1 MFDDF
6 NAFYGENV
14 VDTYI
19 AYRDTSTD
27 GVAGRS
33 RDLREA
39 VVAASALFHL
49 REHLPSAHLITRS
62 QAEQLCPDYALL
74 GDLVNAAKHAS
85 VTKNTPHGA
94 PLVAQASDL
103 RERILL
109 VEYEDADG
117 FYRFP
122 QKQVIVK
129 LTDGTERNLLD
140 VLTNVLNFWETK
152 LAADGVLKSAR
163 VFMHDNKPRY
173 RTREECSAAKLNFE
187 IVQGRRFMQSMQLLR
202 WNPAAARAD
211 PVDLKGGKLHFSI
224 YKPKY
229 DFELALTHEASGK
242 EFRTT
247 VELTEEE
254 SQIMTS
260 LESAAERA
268 VYASGL
274 PVTKAALE
282 ALAAQAGIASSP
294 DTER

>member
-14 VDTYI
+14 VDTYV
-19 AYRDTSTD
+19 AYRDTSND

-49 REHLPSAHLITRS
+49 REHLPSAHVITRS
-62 QAEQLCPDYALL
+62 QAESLCPDYALL

-85 VTKNTPHGA
+85 VTRNTPHGK
-94 PLVAQASDL
+94 PLVARASDL

-109 VEYEDADG
+109 IEYEDHEG
-117 FYRFP
+117 IYRFH

-129 LTDGTERNLLD
+129 LSDGTERNLLD

-163 VFMHDNKPRY
+163 SFKHDNSPRY
-173 RTREECSAAKLNFE
+173 RTREECSTSKLNFE
-187 IVQGRRFMQSMQLLR
+187 VVQGRRFMQSMQLLR
-202 WNPAAARAD
+202 WNPVAARAD
-211 PVDLKGGKLHFSI
+211 PIDLKGGKLHFNI

-229 DFELALTHEASGK
+229 DFEIALTHETSGR
-242 EFRTT
+242 EFKTT
-247 VELTEEE
+247 VKLTEEE
-254 SQIMTS
+254 SQIIAS
-260 LESAAERA
+260 LESEAERTA
-268 VYASGL
+268 YASEL
-274 PVTKAALE
+274 PTAKAALQ
-282 ALAAQAGIASSP
+282 ALAVQAGLAGSP
-294 DTER
+294 ER